1 MLNKYKLIR
10 RLIALFL
17 VLFFSMNSFAAAV
30 SDNDGSAFITK
41 AEFDSLKNDFQSQ
54 IDQYNSAIDNK
65 IDNAIASYLA
75 GITVTTAPD
84 ELWSRVVTLN
94 GGPVWFLNTL
104 PGVGVDTI
112 NINKKIT
119 LRRQLAALGEWNWTE
134 SWKYWNSTPWQHKY
148 GANPIIVLY
157 AVAGENST
165 SIQASSEYRLFQ
177 TRDEFEANN
186 KGGDAGGMWSTSDA
200 ALTVVNPD
208 GTWPGYSTV
217 MTTFWTRSAFPDT
230 AGIVNTLKT
239 NISMLKSS
247 EENGS
252 GVAWVY
258 HLDPDGKAYL
268 SNYATSVYPV
278 MNIHAY
284 VHNYQS
290 FKVPASSSDSRGT
303 AAQNNFMLWYAS
315 ENGKAYPTTT
325 TQEYTANLPD
335 GYGYEVTANTTGKV
349 IPADN
354 STTDNQYYLR
364 VDLSKI
370 TTTNGIDYTSKQFG
384 QGSTANIYCLRD
396 IKMPTYSTTEYDD
409 IEVTDLEWYDV
420 YFTNKGQETQTNKM
434 NDIKVKWKKVTLSP
448 EQYYIYDFSNS
459 VLSSVAG
466 ETVYNGGGVPLAKIL
481 DDNSECN
488 IKLKLKTSTGTGN
501 IIYMLSDEQFRGG
514 AFDPSAKLSESGTVA
529 SGGEITLR
537 RTINKNKILWLNCY
551 ATTSGVE
558 ATVESFSIS

>member
-1 MLNKYKLIR
+1 MGKKALCLIF
-10 RLIALFL
+10 AFL
-17 VLFFSMNSFAAAV
+17 LSINSFAAVV

-41 AEFDSLKNDFQSQ
+41 AEFDSLKNNFQSQ
-54 IDQYNSAIDNK
+54 LDSYNSGIDSK
-65 IDNAIASYLA
+65 IDSAIAGYLA
-75 GITVTTAPD
+75 GITVTTAP
-84 ELWSRVVTLN
+84 EVLWSRVVTLN
-94 GGPVWFLNTL
+94 GGPVWFLNAI
-104 PGVGVDTI
+104 PGVGDNTI

-119 LRRQLAALGEWNWTE
+119 LRRQLAALGEWTWTE
-134 SWKYWNSTPWQHKY
+134 SWKYWSAGPSSHKY
-148 GANPIIVLY
+148 TDNPIIVLY

-165 SIQASSEYRLFQ
+165 SIQDSSEYRIFQ
-177 TRDEFEANN
+177 TRDEFAANN
-186 KGGDAGGMWSTSDA
+186 KGGDSGGTWDTSDA

-208 GTWPGYSTV
+208 GSWPGYSAT
-217 MTTFWTRSAFPDT
+217 MTTFWTRSSFPT
-230 AGIVNTLKT
+230 SAGIVNTLKT

-247 EENGS
+247 EESGS
-252 GVAWVY
+252 GVAWIY

-268 SNYATSVYPV
+268 SNYATNVYPV

-290 FKVPASSSDSRGT
+290 FKVPASSSDSRGAT
-303 AAQNNFMLWYAS
+303 AQNNFMLWYAS
-315 ENGKAYPTTT
+315 DNGKAYPTTT
-325 TQEYTANLPD
+325 TQEYTANLPN

-396 IKMPTYSTTEYDD
+396 IKMPTYSTSEYDD

-434 NDIKVKWKKVTLSP
+434 NDIKVKWKKVILSP
-448 EQYYIYDFSNS
+448 EQHYIYDFSNS

-466 ETVYNGGGVPLAKIL
+466 QTVYNGGGVPLAKFV

-488 IKLKLKTSTGTGN
+488 IKLKLKTSTGIGN
-501 IIYMLSDEQFRGG
+501 ITYMLSDEQFEGG
-514 AFDPSAKLSESGTVA
+514 AFSPSATVTLSGTIA
-529 SGGEITLR
+529 SGDEISFKR
-537 RTINKNKILWLNCY
+537 SFNKDKILWLNCY
-551 ATTSGVE
+551 AATSGVE
-558 ATVESFSIS
+558 ATVESFSIK